1 MVLFPAYFFLS
12 KKNNEYF
19 VIENT
24 VLMSDFAYLDVLCD
38 KLSDK
43 KFVV

>member
-1 MVLFPAYFFLS
+1 MVLFPAYFLLS
-12 KKNNEYF
+12 ERESEYF

-38 KLSDK
+38 
-43 KFVV
+43 

>member
-1 MVLFPAYFFLS
+1 
-12 KKNNEYF
+12 

>member
-1 MVLFPAYFFLS
+1 
-12 KKNNEYF
+12 

-38 KLSDK
+38 KLSNK